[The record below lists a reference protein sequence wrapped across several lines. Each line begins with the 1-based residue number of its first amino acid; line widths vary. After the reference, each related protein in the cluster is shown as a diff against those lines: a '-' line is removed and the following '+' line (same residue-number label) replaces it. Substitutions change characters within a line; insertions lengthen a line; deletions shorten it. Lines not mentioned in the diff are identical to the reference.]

1 MTQAANHITSQV
13 RKMQE
18 NTLMVC
24 RITLYHQSNVE
35 SPNTGNC
42 KAIEIDS
49 VIYV

>member
-24 RITLYHQSNVE
+24 RITLYHLSNVE
-35 SPNTGNC
+35 SANNTGNC
-42 KAIEIDS
+42 KAH
-49 VIYV
+49 